1 MDLGKLVIASDTFF
15 QGKNSLNNE
24 RKNVLARAAFAN
36 AFYKHFKVVDI
47 ASVLGRDHSSVVHY
61 KKTHS
66 GNMMYDDYKRL
77 FKQAEAVREN
87 ILGDDIDQQLTIG
100 DMLNTINKLKVKL
113 SEKEKEVENLY
124 IYKEKFFKLK
134 ELI

>member
-1 MDLGKLVIASDTFF
+1 
-15 QGKNSLNNE
+15 
-24 RKNVLARAAFAN
+24 
-36 AFYKHFKVVDI
+36 
-47 ASVLGRDHSSVVHY
+47 
-61 KKTHS
+61 
-66 GNMMYDDYKRL
+66 
-77 FKQAEAVREN
+77 
-87 ILGDDIDQQLTIG
+87 LGDDIDQQLTIG

>member
-1 MDLGKLVIASDTFF
+1 
-15 QGKNSLNNE
+15 
-24 RKNVLARAAFAN
+24 
-36 AFYKHFKVVDI
+36 
-47 ASVLGRDHSSVVHY
+47 
-61 KKTHS
+61 
-66 GNMMYDDYKRL
+66 MMYDDYKRL

>member
-1 MDLGKLVIASDTFF
+1 
-15 QGKNSLNNE
+15 
-24 RKNVLARAAFAN
+24 
-36 AFYKHFKVVDI
+36 
-47 ASVLGRDHSSVVHY
+47 
-61 KKTHS
+61 
-66 GNMMYDDYKRL
+66 MMYDDYKRL

-100 DMLNTINKLKVKL
+100 DMLNTINKLKAKL